1 MTEQSRREA
10 DATDKSTLS
19 ETDRNAAID
28 RLYDV
33 ALDPARYEALLDQW
47 ESAIRPLREHA
58 DFDAPRLLD
67 DPLIAGH
74 FDRASA
80 FLDRVDM
87 SSEADEIENILA
99 PFDRVAAFVMDAD
112 QGIRAVNQ
120 AARAHLGLTTGAKL
134 SDLPINPEDLDAV
147 RRTLRSVLS
156 DSPENTAIL
165 RVRSAQKGQYTV
177 LRLQLC
183 ATADGQP
190 LVLAASNE
198 VGWPEGFRGI
208 LRQAFGLTAA
218 EADVV
223 RALVECGSL
232 AEIAEQRS
240 RSLDTV
246 RAQVKSIL
254 SKTETHS
261 QVELVRLTLS
271 MMDIMSL
278 TLDAAP
284 GPRVVSRGYGALEE
298 RTYKTLISADGRR
311 HDYLVLGDP
320 NGRPLL
326 YLPLDYGLMRWP
338 APAEAEA
345 KRRGIRVIVPVRPG
359 YGLSDSVPKK
369 GDYDTA
375 LLSDTWAVLDAEGVT
390 RCPVL
395 TLGGDS
401 YYGFQMA
408 LQKPERITAIIG
420 CAGVLP
426 LTRREQF
433 ERMEKW
439 HRFILAG
446 AKYTPHLLPFMV
458 KAGFLLARKIGKR
471 GFVHAVYGQCPA
483 DVETFENPD
492 VFEAMVTGS
501 EVALSEE
508 HIAHAAFSA
517 QILGR
522 QQTDW
527 SADLTALKGQLPVI
541 FMNGLQ
547 DPQVPEATLREF
559 QRDYTWID
567 YREYDDA
574 GQLVFFRHWRDALD
588 ILSPFLAD

>member
-1 MTEQSRREA
+1 MADHSRKE
-10 DATDKSTLS
+10 TGKGEHSTLS

-33 ALDPARYEALLDQW
+33 ALDPARYEALLDHW
-47 ESAIRPLREHA
+47 ETAIRPLREHA
-58 DFDAPRLLD
+58 DFEAPRLLD

-80 FLDRVDM
+80 FLDRVDT
-87 SSEADEIENILA
+87 STKVDEIESILA
-99 PFDRVAAFVMDAD
+99 PFDRVAAFVMDAE
-112 QGIRAVNQ
+112 QSMRAVND
-120 AARAHLGLTTGAKL
+120 AARTHLGLKTGARL
-134 SDLPINPEDLDAV
+134 SDLPINPEDIEAV

-165 RVRSAQKGQYTV
+165 RVRSAQKGQFTV

-183 ATADGQP
+183 ATADGQK

-198 VGWPEGFRGI
+198 VGWPEGFRDI

-240 RSLDTV
+240 RSLDTI

-261 QVELVRLTLS
+261 QVELVRLALS

-278 TLDAAP
+278 TLNAAP
-284 GPRVVSRGYGALEE
+284 GPRVVSRGYGKLEE
-298 RTYKTLISADGRR
+298 REFKSLVSADGRR
-311 HDYLVLGDP
+311 HDYLVLGEP
-320 NGRPLL
+320 TGTPLL
-326 YLPLDYGLMRWP
+326 FLPLDYGLVRWP
-338 APAEAEA
+338 APAEADA
-345 KRRGIRVIVPVRPG
+345 ARRGIRIIVPVRPG
-359 YGLSDSVPKK
+359 YGLSDPVQKND
-369 GDYDTA
+369 DYDRA
-375 LLSDTWAVLDAEGVT
+375 LLADIFAVLDAERVK
-390 RCPVL
+390 RCPVIS
-395 TLGGDS
+395 LGGDS
-401 YYGFQMA
+401 YYGFQLA
-408 LQKPERITAIIG
+408 LQHPDRISALIG

-501 EVALSEE
+501 EVALSED
-508 HIAHAAFSA
+508 HIAHAAFSM

-522 QQTDW
+522 QRTDW
-527 SADLTALKGQLPVI
+527 SEDLDKLKGRLPVI

-547 DPQVPEATLREF
+547 DPQIPEATLRDF
-559 QRDYTWID
+559 QRDHAWID

-574 GQLVFFRHWRDALD
+574 GQLVFFRHWRDALECVT
-588 ILSPFLAD
+588 PFLGN